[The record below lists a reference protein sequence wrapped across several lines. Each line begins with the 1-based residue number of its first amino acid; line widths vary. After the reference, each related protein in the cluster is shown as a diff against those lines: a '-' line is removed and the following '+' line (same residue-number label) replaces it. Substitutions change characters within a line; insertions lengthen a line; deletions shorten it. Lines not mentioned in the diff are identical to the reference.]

1 MTFNI
6 TLTII
11 LFIALIISI
20 YNIIVAIW
28 IKAYQ
33 LIVLSAIESG
43 LIGILFGLVLS
54 SILFNV

>member
-1 MTFNI
+1 MIFNI
-6 TLTII
+6 ILTII
-11 LFIALIISI
+11 LFIVLIISI

-43 LIGILFGLVLS
+43 LIGILFGLALS
-54 SILFNV
+54 SILCNI